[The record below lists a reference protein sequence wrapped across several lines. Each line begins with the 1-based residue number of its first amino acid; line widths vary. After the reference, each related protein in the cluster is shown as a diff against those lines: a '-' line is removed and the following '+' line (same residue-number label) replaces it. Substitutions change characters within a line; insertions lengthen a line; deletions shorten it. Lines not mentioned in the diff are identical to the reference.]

1 MGVELELKGEREGGW
16 WREREERCR
25 NERRKEGKYQGTK
38 KKKKKS
44 LTLSFQ
50 DLGFNQLTLGLVIM
64 LTFEI
69 EHN

>member
-1 MGVELELKGEREGGW
+1 MDGGG
-16 WREREERCR
+16 RERKDAGTSEEK
-25 NERRKEGKYQGTK
+25 KESTKEPK